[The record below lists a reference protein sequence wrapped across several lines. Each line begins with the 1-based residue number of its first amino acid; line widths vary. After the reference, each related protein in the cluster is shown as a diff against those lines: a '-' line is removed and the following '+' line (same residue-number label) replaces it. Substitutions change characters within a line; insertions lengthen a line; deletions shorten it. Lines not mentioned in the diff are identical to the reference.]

1 MPPFHAFGLTVTTI
15 LPLLEGIKSITF
27 SDPTDALGVAKAVA
41 KNNVTIMCGTST
53 FLGIYARNKKLDALM
68 FESLRIVVSG
78 AEKLKNEV
86 RTAFEMKFKKAFLK
100 VTGLRKPR
108 LWRV

>member
-1 MPPFHAFGLTVTTI
+1 MSLLCVELQPFR
-15 LPLLEGIKSITF
+15 
-27 SDPTDALGVAKAVA
+27 
-41 KNNVTIMCGTST
+41 
-53 FLGIYARNKKLDALM
+53 IYARNKKLDALM

-86 RTAFEMKFKKAFLK
+86 RTTFEMKFKKAFLK